1 MIDLDIAL
9 QVSDGRRRFDLAAR
23 FATDAA
29 FVALYGPSGSG
40 KTLTL
45 RAIAGLER
53 PGEGHIRVAGRTLF
67 DAAAGIDLPAPER
80 RTGYV
85 FQGYA
90 LFPHLTVRENVAFGL
105 GSWYRRGP
113 GRADRDR
120 VQALLEGFEIAHLGD
135 SRPAT
140 LSGGQQQR
148 VALARALACEPAVL
162 LLDEPF
168 ASLNAMLRR
177 ALRADLAALRRRWG
191 IPAVMITHDIDDVLA
206 LADVAMVYDE
216 GRVARMV
223 DLRKSAEGGNGA
235 GDVHF
240 ALTGEPRPVRSAAH
254 EALARQVMGESLL
267 GSA

>member
-1 MIDLDIAL
+1 MIDVDIAL

-45 RAIAGLER
+45 RALAGLER
-53 PGEGHIRVAGRTLF
+53 PRAGHIRVAGRTLY
-67 DAAAGIDLPAPER
+67 DAAAGIDLPAAQR
-80 RTGYV
+80 HTGYV

-90 LFPHLTVRENVAFGL
+90 LFPHLSVRDNVAFGL
-105 GSWYRRGP
+105 GRWYRPRLGA
-113 GRADRDR
+113 ADRAR
-120 VQALLEGFEIAHLGD
+120 VQSLLERFEIAHLAD
-135 SRPAT
+135 SRPGT

-177 ALRADLAALRRRWG
+177 ALRDDLAAVRRHWG
-191 IPAVMITHDIDDVLA
+191 IPALMITHDVDDVLA
-206 LADVAMVYDE
+206 LADVALVYDE
-216 GRVARMV
+216 GRVARTV
-223 DLRKSAEGGNGA
+223 DLRQVAAEGSSDA
-235 GDVHF
+235 SYL
-240 ALTGEPRPVRSAAH
+240 AITGEPRPQRSAAQA
-254 EALARQVMGESLL
+254 ALAREITEAPSLRR
-267 GSA
+267 A

>member
-1 MIDLDIAL
+1 VIDVDIAL
-9 QVSDGRRRFDLAAR
+9 RVSDGRRRFDLAAR

-29 FVALYGPSGSG
+29 CVALYGPSGSG

-45 RAIAGLER
+45 RAIAGLEL
-53 PGEGHIRVAGRTLF
+53 PAEGHIRVAGRTLF
-67 DAAAGIDLPAPER
+67 DAAAGIDLPASQR

-90 LFPHLTVRENVAFGL
+90 LFPHLSVRENVAFGL
-105 GSWYRRGP
+105 GRWFRRGL
-113 GRADRDR
+113 GREERER
-120 VQALLEGFEIAHLGD
+120 VQALLEGFEIAHLAD
-135 SRPAT
+135 SRPAS

-177 ALRADLAALRRRWG
+177 TLRADLAALRRRWG

-206 LADVAMVYDE
+206 LADAALVYDE
-216 GRVARMV
+216 GRVVRAV
-223 DLRKSAEGGNGA
+223 DLRGA
-235 GDVHF
+235 AQGVGDEAHR
-240 ALTGEPRPVRSAAH
+240 ALTGEPRPVRSAAR
-254 EALARQVMGESLL
+254 EALARQVMDAPLPG
-267 GSA
+267 GA